1 MLLFVHKMLW
11 TWFKAWWW
19 PEPEKMPLLS
29 GVEGGTPPPL
39 DPRQKIQDKPR
50 TLEELNNI
58 IHYPKSKLVEFK
70 LP

>member
-1 MLLFVHKMLW
+1 MLW
-11 TWFKAWWW
+11 TWFKNWWW
-19 PEPEKMPLLS
+19 PKPEKVPL
-29 GVEGGTPPPL
+29 L

-58 IHYPKSKLVEFK
+58 IHYPPKSKLVEFK